1 MTNDAYGSSNTPD
14 EPMDGVESETTD
26 SGYQPS
32 YTEPTYDTASEDI
45 DWNPP
50 TEAGSTGEDAGVHA
64 SPPDTTPLTEEPADT
79 ASGPGEGEPA
89 APWWGGSQVSG
100 GATAAAGQQPMQGQ
114 PQNPQQAPWGGP
126 QQGQPYQQAPPPG
139 GMPPQNYGG
148 GYSPMT
154 MGYNNPNYLAG
165 PSEQGRSTLTLD
177 YWLSVFFSWIP
188 ALIFFLTEK
197 DKNKLVD
204 EHTKELLNF
213 NITRIIAS
221 AVMVIPVIGWIIG
234 GIASLALFIVAIL
247 GALKGPEEYLQGR
260 TYQFPLAIRFI
271 K

>member
-1 MTNDAYGSSNTPD
+1 MTNDPDNFTTTPD
-14 EPMDGVESETTD
+14 EPTDGVESETTD

-32 YTEPTYDTASEDI
+32 YSEPTYDTSSQDT
-45 DWNPP
+45 DWDTP
-50 TEAGSTGEDAGVHA
+50 TDVGSISDDEEVHA
-64 SPPDTTPLTEEPADT
+64 SPPDVTPLTEEPAGT
-79 ASGPGEGEPA
+79 ASGGAQGEPA
-89 APWWGGSQVSG
+89 APWWGGAQASG
-100 GATAAAGQQPMQGQ
+100 GATAAAGQQPMQDQ
-114 PQNPQQAPWGGP
+114 PPYAQQAPWGGP
-126 QQGQPYQQAPPPG
+126 QQGQPYQQGPPAG

-148 GYSPMT
+148 GYAPMT

-188 ALIFFLTEK
+188 SLIFFLTEK

-204 EHTKELLNF
+204 EHTKELMNF
-213 NITRIIAS
+213 SITRVIAG
-221 AVMVIPVIGWIIG
+221 AVMVIPIIGWIVG
-234 GIASLALFIVAIL
+234 GIASLALFIMAIL
-247 GALKGPEEYLQGR
+247 GAMKGPEEYLQGR